1 MEVPNMVEPAFN
13 SQDEVILL
21 LNEKEIGV
29 FTYTDA
35 KQMICNLAL
44 KYNCGIAR
52 NWMVDNTE
60 FWDIGPKVF
69 SIRHI

>member
-1 MEVPNMVEPAFN
+1 MVDPVFN
-13 SQDEVILL
+13 PQDEVVLL
-21 LNEKEIGV
+21 LNEKEVGV

-44 KYNCGIAR
+44 KYNYGVAR

-60 FWDIGPKVF
+60 FWDVGSKIF